1 MPFLNSFIMNKTCR
15 CQVYRHIQSS
25 LLTLQQH
32 LAIFHRSKG
41 AFLLDKQFNKRRSY
55 TYCSKVLLKQ
65 SSKLIFKLVWAQ
77 TSILPCPILINV
89 RLKSINSKV
98 LFSFFFFFFFFG
110 TKNFVKGRKLCFTM
124 LLNKVIVHV

>member
-1 MPFLNSFIMNKTCR
+1 MAFLNSFIMNKTCR

-41 AFLLDKQFNKRRSY
+41 AFLLDKQFHKRRSY

-77 TSILPCPILINV
+77 ISILPCPILINV
-89 RLKSINSKV
+89 RLQSMKSKV
-98 LFSFFFFFFFFG
+98 FFYNFFFDKEFC
-110 TKNFVKGRKLCFTM
+110 KGKKTM
-124 LLNKVIVHV
+124 LYNASE